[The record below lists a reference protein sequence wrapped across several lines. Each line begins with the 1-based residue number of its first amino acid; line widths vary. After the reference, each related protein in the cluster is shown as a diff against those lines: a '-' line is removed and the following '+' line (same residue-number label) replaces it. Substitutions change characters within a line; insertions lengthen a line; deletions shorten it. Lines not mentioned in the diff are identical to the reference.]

1 MRKTESHL
9 NSGTNKT
16 MNIIPNGGKNMNN
29 QVPTNGTRNNKFYPL
44 LFAIVSFAY
53 LLIAGII
60 NYFVNPEEK
69 LWLNLAF
76 VLPMVIYSLF
86 TLFIHKAKIKN
97 VKASD
102 IYLPAIVYLAVD
114 LICSY
119 GFVLIY
125 PDMFLT
131 KAYWANLWIYILTAI
146 CIVILT
152 VITKIPRKR
161 FVILSYIGV
170 LILVFYAITSAV
182 MLCIS
187 KIKVTPGTGTLLDIL
202 LMIRENIIN

>member
-1 MRKTESHL
+1 
-9 NSGTNKT
+9 
-16 MNIIPNGGKNMNN
+16 MNN